1 MPNNREIHPWVTE
14 PQIRIGVVY
23 MGPVFHW
30 PAYLEFVLEAERL
43 GFDSVWVPD
52 HPTVLPD
59 SWSLLSSLAVTTQR
73 IRLGTQVSCIY
84 YRNPYLLARQAADVD
99 RLSGG
104 RLVLG
109 LGIGDLAPEFEKL
122 GLPYLPVRERQDY
135 LEQNIPIIQEVW
147 STLPAGPIQQPRI
160 PLLLAG
166 GGARTLRQVAQY
178 ADASNFGPHKET
190 GGVSQQEEVERRLQL
205 LDTHCATFGRTP
217 MSVLRSHV
225 MLPVVLGHSPEE
237 IAAKQAHVPPPMR
250 QQFTMGL
257 EATPQQ
263 AIAYYT
269 NLTNV
274 GMRYFIIGCW
284 PGDTETMRLFS
295 QQVLP
300 ALS

>member
-1 MPNNREIHPWVTE
+1 
-14 PQIRIGVVY
+14 
-23 MGPVFHW
+23 
-30 PAYLEFVLEAERL
+30 
-43 GFDSVWVPD
+43 
-52 HPTVLPD
+52 
-59 SWSLLSSLAVTTQR
+59 
-73 IRLGTQVSCIY
+73 
-84 YRNPYLLARQAADVD
+84 
-99 RLSGG
+99 
-104 RLVLG
+104 
-109 LGIGDLAPEFEKL
+109 
-122 GLPYLPVRERQDY
+122 
-135 LEQNIPIIQEVW
+135 
-147 STLPAGPIQQPRI
+147 
-160 PLLLAG
+160 
-166 GGARTLRQVAQY
+166 
-178 ADASNFGPHKET
+178 
-190 GGVSQQEEVERRLQL
+190 VSQQEEVERRLQL